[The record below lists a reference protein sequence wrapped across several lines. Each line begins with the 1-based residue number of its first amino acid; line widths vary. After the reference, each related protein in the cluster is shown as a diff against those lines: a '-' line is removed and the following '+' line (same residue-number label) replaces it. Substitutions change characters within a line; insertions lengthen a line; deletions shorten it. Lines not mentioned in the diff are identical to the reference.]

1 MSTPTHRYLSLGA
14 GVQSSTLLLLAVR
27 GEIPRFGAAVFADTG
42 WEPAPVYAHLRR
54 LQRLAAAAGIPI
66 VRVSAGNIRHDALDP
81 THRFASMP
89 LFTLGP
95 AGERGMARRQWWV
108 ICTTYL
114 SLITTQVT
122 VIKEFGVDLRSLLME
137 GGADVSRVGAVVP
150 SGLIHPPVV
159 VVDSDCVEVK
169 PVTVFLRDLTVGD
182 CSPLT
187 GRSYAFGM
195 LRWFR
200 LLWQLGVGWE
210 KATEADVAVLVGW
223 LRTAE
228 NPQRRRRSA
237 TAAVPGSVNPRT
249 GKPSLGQGYAPRTI
263 NHALSVVSSFYEYH
277 AHLGHGPVVNPVPVS
292 AQRRRALA
300 HRSPLEAAP
309 VMRRARLRQRVV
321 DLTPRSIPDPLWD
334 ELFDALGCDRDR
346 AMVEMFVSSGAR
358 AAELL
363 GVCPEDV
370 DWAGQRIWVISKGTR
385 ARQMVPASPKAFVF
399 LARYLDQDG
408 TPSAGEPVWRTRRGR
423 RRPLTYFA
431 LRRMM
436 QRVNQRLG
444 TNWSLHD
451 LRHTA
456 AVRMANGNK
465 LTLPE
470 VQAIMRHADIQTTSR
485 YLAVRVEELFD
496 RLAEHYA
503 QPRREKAYPAG
514 YDAADIAAVFGA

>member
-1 MSTPTHRYLSLGA
+1 MSEPRLRFLSLGA
-14 GVQSSTLLLLAVR
+14 GLQSSAIVLLAAR
-27 GEIPRFGAAVFADTG
+27 GEIAPFDLAVFADTG
-42 WEPAPVYAHLRR
+42 WEPAAVYRQLDRLTAIAATAGMPV
-54 LQRLAAAAGIPI
+54 
-66 VRVSAGNIRHDALDP
+66 VRVSTGNIRADALDP
-81 THRFASMP
+81 AHRFASMP

-95 AGERGMARRQWWV
+95 NGERGMARRQWWV
-108 ICTTYL
+108 ICTFFL
-114 SLITTQVT
+114 SLITTRVT

-137 GGADVSRVGAVVP
+137 GGADVTRVGAVVP

-159 VVDSDCVEVK
+159 VVDSDCVEVA
-169 PVTVFLRDLTVGD
+169 PVTGFLRDLAVGD

-200 LLWQLGVGWE
+200 LLWQLGVAWE
-210 KATEADVAVLVGW
+210 KATETDVAALVGW
-223 LRTAE
+223 MRTAE
-228 NPQRRRRSA
+228 NPQRRRSSA
-237 TAAVPGSVNPRT
+237 AAAVPGSVNART
-249 GKPSLGQGYAPRTI
+249 GKPCLGQGYAPRTI

-277 AHLGHGPVVNPVPVS
+277 AHLGRGPVVNPVPVS
-292 AQRRRALA
+292 AQRRRVLG
-300 HRSPLEAAP
+300 HRSPLETAP
-309 VMRRARLRQRVV
+309 VVRRARLRQRVV

-346 AMVEMFVSSGAR
+346 ALVEMFVTSGAR

-370 DWAGQRIWVISKGTR
+370 DWAGQRIWVVSKGTR

-408 TPSAGEPVWRTRRGR
+408 TPGAGEPVWRTRRGR

-431 LRRMM
+431 LRRIM

-456 AVRMANGNK
+456 AVRMANGTK

-503 QPRREKAYPAG
+503 QPRPEKVYAAG
-514 YDAADIAAVFGA
+514 YDAADVAAVFGA